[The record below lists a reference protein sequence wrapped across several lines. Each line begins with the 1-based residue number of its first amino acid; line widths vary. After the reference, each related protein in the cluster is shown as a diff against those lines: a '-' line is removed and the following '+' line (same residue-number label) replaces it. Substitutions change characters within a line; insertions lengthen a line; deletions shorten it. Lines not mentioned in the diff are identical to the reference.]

1 MASAVNTHLTLFY
14 WQIGRRI
21 REDILQGKRA
31 GYGKEILQTL
41 SAICCEV
48 WERIL
53 GQASPAHVSSRS
65 YFPDEEI
72 VSGLRRQLS
81 WTHFK
86 LIIYLDDTLKC
97 DQRFQFAKA

>member
-1 MASAVNTHLTLFY
+1 LSDEQQRWRNVQISSATFATSSLQARASVASAVNTHLTLFY

-53 GQASPAHVSSRS
+53 GQASPAHVRFAEL
-65 YFPDEEI
+65 FP
-72 VSGLRRQLS
+72 G
-81 WTHFK
+81 
-86 LIIYLDDTLKC
+86 
-97 DQRFQFAKA
+97 